1 MQPISLL
8 SLLGANTHK
17 SSRLFYIRKGVGA
30 LTYTMRKLRCER
42 SQGKWLSRG
51 KGKGSFT
58 SNLMA
63 EIRLGENDNV
73 GWKFLV
79 ENQKLI
85 NVTPA
90 LISKL

>member
-1 MQPISLL
+1 
-8 SLLGANTHK
+8 
-17 SSRLFYIRKGVGA
+17 
-30 LTYTMRKLRCER
+30 MRKLRYER

-51 KGKGSFT
+51 KGKRSFT

-90 LISKL
+90 FISKL